1 MADVQKIATREAY
14 GKALVEL
21 GKEHDDLLV
30 FDADLAEAT
39 RSGKYGEEYPDRF
52 VDCGIAEANMIGMAA
67 GVAATGHKVFATSFA
82 MFTSGRAFEQIRN
95 SVGYPHLNVKI
106 GATHG
111 GLSVGE
117 DGATHQ
123 SL

>member
-39 RSGKYGEEYPDRF
+39 RSGKYGEEYPERF

-67 GVAATGHKVFATSFA
+67 GVAATGHKVFATSLQCSRLVA
-82 MFTSGRAFEQIRN
+82 RLSRSGTRW
-95 SVGYPHLNVKI
+95 
-106 GATHG
+106 AT
-111 GLSVGE
+111 L
-117 DGATHQ
+117 T
-123 SL
+123 